1 MTKTLAFAC
10 LVFAA
15 CTTLGSMP
23 VTTGV
28 SAVPHGRPG
37 SEAQLAI
44 VPAFR
49 LSNAASGQNRNGQ
62 STAQLSALIAPS
74 RWAVPGL
81 VLGARLF
88 GESGDAGLEP
98 YVGVRRTF
106 AEGVSF
112 AAVGY
117 GTKMGA
123 TEKDAT
129 YDALRIG
136 GEVMADIELASI
148 GSWGQLHVGGGINAT
163 YIDAS
168 GTYCVN
174 ADGDAIDCDENGSS
188 PTVAGELAGV
198 YTAGNLMLALDIA
211 RGPTGTLHLV
221 RLGALFSF
229 GHMPRLVDGRQQYGD
244 VFLSGGVVLTLGVG
258 ADR

>member
-1 MTKTLAFAC
+1 MAKTLALSC
-10 LVFAA
+10 LVFTA

-23 VTTGV
+23 TTTGV

-37 SEAQLAI
+37 GEAQLGV

-49 LSNAASGQNRNGQ
+49 LSNAASGKNRNGQ
-62 STAQLSALIAPS
+62 STGQLSALIDPD

-98 YVGVRRTF
+98 YVGFRRTF

-129 YDALRIG
+129 YEAVRVG
-136 GEVMADIELASI
+136 GEVMADVNLASF
-148 GSWGQLHVGGGINAT
+148 GSWGQLHAGGGINAT

-168 GTYCVN
+168 GTYCVD
-174 ADGDAIDCDENGSS
+174 ADGNAIDCDEDGTS
-188 PTVAGELAGV
+188 PTVDGELSGV

-211 RGPTGTLHLV
+211 RRPTGTLHLV
-221 RLGALFSF
+221 RLGAMFSF

-244 VFLSGGVVLTLGVG
+244 IFLSGGVALTLGFG